1 MPRLLSGVVQVR
13 QQFLRSVRIDADY
26 GRTDAFDGFVLQPS
40 SRLAIETLARHI
52 NETQQ
57 RAFTWTGP
65 YGGGKSSLALA
76 LCSLVSPEKRIQD
89 SAKSVLGLRR
99 GDPILRAFNAS
110 PNDGWVVLP
119 IVGKRSPIQN
129 EVAIAIDRLPHRRK
143 KASQSRERDVIAELT
158 ALAEA
163 PKRKGVLLVIDE
175 LGKFL
180 ESSAQTGGDIYFY
193 QQLAEAA
200 CRTRGKLVVVGIL
213 HQAFEQYATRL
224 GRDARDEWAKV
235 QGRFIDISLAAGSD
249 EVIDLI
255 GKAIDSTGISH
266 PETRPVA
273 ETIARSIGERRPSLC
288 KDLDARLD
296 HCWPLHPITAV
307 LLGPSSRRRFGQN
320 ERSIFGFLNSV
331 EPMGFRD
338 FLESRPAESFSYYW
352 PWQFWDYMRANL
364 EPAILASPDGHR
376 WALGV
381 EAVERTESK
390 GEATHVSLVKTIAV
404 IELFRNGS
412 GLAADDAALAACFPE
427 DPQGAITSAL
437 EDLAKWSIIVYR
449 RHLTAWGIYAGS
461 DFDIEAATAQARSEV
476 DADELQVIEGLR
488 DLTPVLAKRTYQ
500 ETGAMRFLQRSIVRS
515 DSIEEYLTTRKVLP
529 GSCGEFVL
537 MIPSRETTLRSSQM
551 LARKLAST
559 RGEEGVIIGVP
570 REANRIAEEARELYA
585 LQRVYTTRTEL
596 ESDKVAAREIDARIV
611 ALKSEVEDLLRD
623 SFSTAKWYWHSNG
636 AETIESK
643 SLSMIASAVA
653 EARYPDAPILLSELI
668 NRDSPSSNSVKAR
681 RDLMHRML
689 HRAASEKLGYEGYPA
704 DAGMYFSIIKST
716 GLHTEREDGH
726 WAFTAPSGPSAGRGM
741 KGVWKAAD
749 RLLMHKGATCRLSDL
764 YARWRGVPFG
774 VKAGVLPLLALAYF
788 LANSRA
794 LALYHEDVFVPHLT
808 EVHVDEWLQD
818 PSRITWKYFEIDS
831 VQKEMIGGLAKSL
844 SMILRRAVAEVPLE
858 LARALVSLVVD
869 LPEWTKRT
877 SQLSQRSKQVRQ
889 ALLKATDPHRVLFMD
904 LPAMLEEER
913 GRSIVEAITKCI
925 AELNDAF
932 PKMLRAVETKVFQV
946 LDHKGSIE
954 DLRHRGATVTGISG
968 DFRLDAFAVRLA
980 SYEGTISDIESLVSL
995 AVNKPSRDWTD
1006 RDVELAFVQLGSW
1019 AFEFRKVE
1027 TMAPLR
1033 DRPATRHAF
1042 AVVFGPGDGIAATSR
1057 SFDISSSD
1065 IHTVKRLADEFRLRS
1080 DGVELDVFL
1089 AALAEAGAQA
1099 ARRDE
1104 RS

>member
-1 MPRLLSGVVQVR
+1 MPRLLSGIVQVR
-13 QQFLRSVRIDADY
+13 QQFLRSVRVDADY
-26 GRTDAFDGFVLQPS
+26 GRTDALDGFVLQPS
-40 SRLAIETLARHI
+40 ARTAIETLARHI

-76 LCSLVSPEKRIQD
+76 LCSLVSPDKRIQD
-89 SAKSVLGLRR
+89 SAKAVLGLRR
-99 GDPILRAFNAS
+99 GDPVLRAFNAS
-110 PNDGWVVLP
+110 PNDGWIVLP

-129 EVAIAIDRLPHRRK
+129 EIAMAIDRLPYRRK
-143 KASQSRERDVIAELT
+143 KASQGRDRDVVAELT
-158 ALAEA
+158 ALADA

-180 ESSAQTGGDIYFY
+180 ESSAQTGEDIYFY
-193 QQLAEAA
+193 QQLAESA

-255 GKAIDSTGISH
+255 GKAIDSTEVSH
-266 PETRPVA
+266 PETRPIS

-288 KDLDARLD
+288 KDLDVRLD

-331 EPMGFRD
+331 EPMGFRE

-390 GEATHVSLVKTIAV
+390 GDATHLSLVKTIAV

-412 GLAADDAALAACFPE
+412 GLAADDSVLAACFPE
-427 DPQGAITSAL
+427 EPQATITRAL
-437 EDLAKWSIIVYR
+437 EDLTKWSIIVYR

-476 DADELQVIEGLR
+476 DADALQIIEGLR

-515 DSIEEYLTTRKVLP
+515 DAIEAYLNTRKVPP

-537 MIPSRETTLRSSQM
+537 MIPSRETTQRSSQM
-551 LARKLAST
+551 LARKLA
-559 RGEEGVIIGVP
+559 GIHADKGVVIGVP
-570 REANRIAEEARELYA
+570 REANRIAEEAKELFA

-623 SFSTAKWYWHSNG
+623 SFSTAKWYWHSD
-636 AETIESK
+636 ETVAIESK
-643 SLSMIASAVA
+643 SLSMIASTVA
-653 EARYPDAPILLSELI
+653 EARYPEAPILLSEII
-668 NRDSPSSNSVKAR
+668 NRESPPSNSVKAR

-689 HRAASEKLGYEGYPA
+689 HRAAEQKLGYEGYPA
-704 DAGMYFSIIKST
+704 DAGMYFSILKST
-716 GLHTEREDGH
+716 GLHTEREDEH
-726 WAFTAPSGPSAGRGM
+726 WGFTPPSGPGGGRGM
-741 KGVWKAAD
+741 KAVWKAAD
-749 RLLMHKGATCRLSDL
+749 RLLLHKGGICRLSDL
-764 YARWRGVPFG
+764 YARWSDPPFG

-794 LALYHEDVFVPHLT
+794 IALYHQEVFVPHLT

-831 VQKEMIGGLAKSL
+831 VQQEMIGGLSKSL
-844 SMILRRAVAEVPLE
+844 SALLGRHVAKVPLE
-858 LARALVSLVVD
+858 LARALVSLAVD

-877 SQLSQRSKQVRQ
+877 SQLSPISKQVRQ

-904 LPAMLEEER
+904 LPAMLEEA
-913 GRSIVEAITKCI
+913 GGPSIVESIASCI

-932 PKMLRAVETKVFQV
+932 PKMLRTVESKVFQV
-946 LDHKGSIE
+946 LDHKGSIDE
-954 DLRHRGATVTGISG
+954 LRHRGNTVTGISG
-968 DFRLDAFAVRLA
+968 DFRLDAFSVRLA
-980 SYEGTISDIESLVSL
+980 SYEGTLGDVESLVSL
-995 AVNKPSRDWTD
+995 AVNKPARDWTD
-1006 RDVELAFVQLGSW
+1006 RDIELAFVQLGTW

-1027 TMAPLR
+1027 TLAPLR

-1042 AVVFGPGDGIAATSR
+1042 AVVFGSGDGNAATSR
-1057 SFDISSSD
+1057 SFDIASSD
-1065 IHTVKRLADEFRLRS
+1065 IHTVKRLANEFRSKS
-1080 DGVELDVFL
+1080 DGIELDVFL

-1099 ARRDE
+1099 ARRDG
-1104 RS
+1104 RA

>member
-26 GRTDAFDGFVLQPS
+26 GRTDALEGFVLQPS
-40 SRLAIETLARHI
+40 ARTALDTLARHI

-76 LCSLVSPEKRIQD
+76 LCSLVSPERRIQD
-89 SAKSVLGLRR
+89 SAKAVLGLRR
-99 GDPILRAFNAS
+99 GDPILRAFNAT

-119 IVGKRSPIQN
+119 IVGKRSPIHN
-129 EVAIAIDRLPHRRK
+129 EVAMAIDRLPYRRK
-143 KASQSRERDVIAELT
+143 KAGQSQDRDVIGELT
-158 ALAEA
+158 ALADA
-163 PKRKGVLLVIDE
+163 PGRKGVLVIIDE

-255 GKAIDSTGISH
+255 GKAIDSTGVSH
-266 PETRPVA
+266 PETRPIS

-288 KDLDARLD
+288 KDLDVRLD

-390 GEATHVSLVKTIAV
+390 GDATHLSLVKTIAV

-412 GLAADDAALAACFPE
+412 GLAADDAVLAACFPE
-427 DPQGAITSAL
+427 EPQGTITSAL

-476 DADELQVIEGLR
+476 DADELPIIEGLR

-500 ETGAMRFLQRSIVRS
+500 ETGAMRFLERSIVRS
-515 DSIEEYLTTRKVLP
+515 DAIEEYLNTRKASP

-551 LARKLAST
+551 LARKLA
-559 RGEEGVIIGVP
+559 GAHAENGIVIGVP

-585 LQRVYTTRTEL
+585 LQRVNTTRTEL

-623 SFSTAKWYWHSNG
+623 SFSTAKWYWHSDG

-653 EARYPDAPILLSELI
+653 DARYPHAPILPSELI
-668 NRDSPSSNSVKAR
+668 NRDAPSSNSVKAR

-689 HRAASEKLGYEGYPA
+689 HRAPEQNLGYAGYPA

-716 GLHTEREDGH
+716 GLHSEREDGQ
-726 WAFTAPSGPSAGRGM
+726 WTFTAPSGSGGGRGM
-741 KGVWKAAD
+741 KAVWKAAD
-749 RLLMHKGATCRLSDL
+749 RLLLRKGCSCRLSDL
-764 YARWRGVPFG
+764 YALWGAPPFG

-788 LANSRA
+788 LANSRTI
-794 LALYHEDVFVPHLT
+794 ALYHEDVFVPHLT

-831 VQKEMIGGLAKSL
+831 VQQEMIGGLSKSVSKL
-844 SMILRRAVAEVPLE
+844 LGRTVMEVPLE

-877 SQLSQRSKQVRQ
+877 SQLSPKSKQVRQ
-889 ALLKATDPHRVLFMD
+889 ALLRATDPHRVLFMD
-904 LPAMLEEER
+904 LPAMLAED
-913 GRSIVEAITKCI
+913 GGPSIVESIATCI

-932 PKMLRAVETKVFQV
+932 PKMLRAVESKVFQV
-946 LDHKGSIE
+946 LDHKGSFE

-968 DFRLDAFAVRLA
+968 DFRLDAFAVRLS
-980 SYEGTISDIESLVSL
+980 SYEGTLGDVESLVSL

-1006 RDVELAFVQLGSW
+1006 RDIELAFVQLGTW

-1042 AVVFGPGDGIAATSR
+1042 AVVFGPGDGSVATAR
-1057 SFDISSSD
+1057 SFDIASSD
-1065 IHTVKRLADEFRLRS
+1065 LRTVKRLADEFRSRS
-1080 DGVELDVFL
+1080 DGVELEVFL

-1099 ARRDE
+1099 ARRE
-1104 RS
+1104 GRA